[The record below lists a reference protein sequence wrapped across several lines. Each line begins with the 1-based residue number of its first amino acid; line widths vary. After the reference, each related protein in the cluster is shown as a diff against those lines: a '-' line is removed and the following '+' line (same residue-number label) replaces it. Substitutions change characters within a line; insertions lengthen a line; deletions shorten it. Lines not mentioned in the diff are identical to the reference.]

1 MIPVGRGLPDAPLRF
16 GRTTARVAPTK
27 LRGHAGNLDH
37 GRPSVPPLRAPKD
50 SPGYTSP
57 EPNLS
62 PTSLKGALSIRRS
75 TAKGYRTLS
84 GSGDRPE
91 TNPMSARAFAMIAGL
106 PHWRL
111 P

>member
-1 MIPVGRGLPDAPLRF
+1 MRVLSWMLCVVRCRGGPVCRPY
-16 GRTTARVAPTK
+16 
-27 LRGHAGNLDH
+27 GHQETPWGT
-37 GRPSVPPLRAPKD
+37 P
-50 SPGYTSP
+50 SP

-62 PTSLKGALSIRRS
+62 PTGLKGALSIRRS

-106 PHWRL
+106 PHWR
-111 P
+111 PP